1 MIKNPHNGDTIVRV
15 LFVCYAIRGALN
27 FLYCTSLWR

>member
-1 MIKNPHNGDTIVRV
+1 MIKSPHNGDAIVRV
-15 LFVCYAIRGALN
+15 FVYCTIRGALN